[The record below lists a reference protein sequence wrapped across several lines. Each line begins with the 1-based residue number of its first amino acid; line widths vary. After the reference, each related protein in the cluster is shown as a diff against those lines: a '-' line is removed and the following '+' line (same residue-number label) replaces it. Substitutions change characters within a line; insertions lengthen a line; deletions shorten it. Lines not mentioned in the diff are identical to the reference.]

1 MKWVQARKKKKYQ
14 TVLNASVAFVYSQR
28 FHIFYFKILSR
39 IVLFEKYFWKN
50 NNWRV
55 KQTLFVAAKDVSN
68 SREREREK
76 ERERIAVNT
85 FNDNFF

>member
-1 MKWVQARKKKKYQ
+1 
-14 TVLNASVAFVYSQR
+14 
-28 FHIFYFKILSR
+28 
-39 IVLFEKYFWKN
+39 
-50 NNWRV
+50 V